1 MFCLLRSLLNV
12 YNLSLMLIL
21 LFCFLGYFFFLR
33 QMLRKDKKNGKIWGA
48 YLSAIV
54 KMFLCLLEIL
64 LQKIHF
70 ITDVDTSL
78 SQSFKYTLAKEIA
91 ISMISH

>member
-1 MFCLLRSLLNV
+1 MVCLLRSLLNV

-21 LFCFLGYFFFLR
+21 LFCFLGYFFFR
-33 QMLRKDKKNGKIWGA
+33 QMLRKDKKNVKIWGA

-78 SQSFKYTLAKEIA
+78 SQSFKYTLA
-91 ISMISH
+91 